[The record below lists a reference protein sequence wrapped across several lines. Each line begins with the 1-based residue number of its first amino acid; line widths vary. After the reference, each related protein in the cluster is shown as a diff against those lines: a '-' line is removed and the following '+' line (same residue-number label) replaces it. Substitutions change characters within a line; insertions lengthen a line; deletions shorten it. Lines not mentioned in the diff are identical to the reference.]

1 MPTTREER
9 RLLKLQDK
17 LERRNRLRE
26 DRNNALTAI
35 ADVIRRNA
43 RLVAAALGLYILGE
57 IVNAQAYLTP
67 VVLASCLIYIGW
79 ALWKLET
86 GRNAR

>member
-9 RLLKLQDK
+9 RLLKLQTK
-17 LERRNRLRE
+17 LERRERLRE
-26 DRNNALTAI
+26 DRAAALAAI
-35 ADVIRRNA
+35 GDILRRNA

-57 IVNAQAYLTP
+57 AFDVQAYLTP
-67 VVLASCLIYIGW
+67 IVLIFCLFHVGL

-86 GRNAR
+86 EANA